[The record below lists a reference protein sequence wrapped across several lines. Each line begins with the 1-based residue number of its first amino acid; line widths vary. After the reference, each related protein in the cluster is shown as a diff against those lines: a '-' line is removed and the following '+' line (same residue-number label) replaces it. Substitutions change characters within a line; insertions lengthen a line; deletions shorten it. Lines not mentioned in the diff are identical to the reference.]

1 MCAGHKLHPQTG
13 AGSVP
18 TVSHSPPRS
27 ARRGTA
33 GPDSPGYSPA
43 ACPGS
48 KPVPARTHLPG
59 SPTRQILLPIP
70 PSPGAWL
77 GSGTCGPRLLKD
89 QGTPPRPAWLLA
101 AHPAA
106 CAPALLWPS
115 ELCLSAGRAVLCA
128 PHPASSVL
136 AARTPGPSYGWDGGA
151 ASRAT
156 DLLAFEEVCGLGF
169 PSSFPSGQ
177 DAVAPHPHACPSSS
191 PPQSHLSQG
200 PPGGA
205 SCFGLPSPACD
216 SPPASLR
223 APLWDPAKTL
233 SLSLSLAVTQSS
245 RTTSPTAPLSSSD
258 VPSSWTAS
266 PTARQRPPLRSDAL
280 RLCPQPGSAS
290 VALTP
295 LAICPH

>member
-1 MCAGHKLHPQTG
+1 MCAGHKLHPQSG

-27 ARRGTA
+27 AGRGIA
-33 GPDSPGYSPA
+33 GPDSRGYSPA

-48 KPVPARTHLPG
+48 KPVPARAHLPG

-77 GSGTCGPRLLKD
+77 GSGTFIKGSGDSSEAC
-89 QGTPPRPAWLLA
+89 LA
-101 AHPAA
+101 LH
-106 CAPALLWPS
+106 
-115 ELCLSAGRAVLCA
+115 
-128 PHPASSVL
+128 
-136 AARTPGPSYGWDGGA
+136 GPSCSLCPCTAVAVGAVSFCGQGCAVCSPPGLLSPGRQDPRTSCGWDGGSA
-151 ASRAT
+151 GWAT

-177 DAVAPHPHACPSSS
+177 EAAAPHPHACPSSS

-200 PPGGA
+200 PPSGA

-216 SPPASLR
+216 SPPASPR

-245 RTTSPTAPLSSSD
+245 RTTSPTAPLSSSA

-266 PTARQRPPLRSDAL
+266 PTARQ
-280 RLCPQPGSAS
+280 
-290 VALTP
+290 
-295 LAICPH
+295 